1 MAGDKHKPR
10 DTSASG
16 PSAKN
21 SAKIPSKTDATSKD
35 RKEAASDKK
44 DNSTDSEMITVPPIG
59 QLQEQAPK
67 KDTPNTVTKPMP
79 GKLDQQIH
87 SKVTSFG
94 IPTKGLDVDS
104 RHPKLAL
111 ENETESIANTQEE
124 MGPPGEEHQRSV
136 PVGIRPSTLNGPG
149 SNEHKA
155 EKSVESSIARTP
167 GGIRAKAESKKRKS
181 LPSTNIAGLGKPFKN
196 LAIQNRFQQHRR
208 TEPAPN
214 PDNLVFIDPKTGK
227 NVKGKVHVHAA
238 TSTIIDPQCQ
248 AIEPVQRSPVDDSI
262 AGGEAQLS
270 APRIESGV
278 TETGKVPEISGN
290 DIIQQPTA
298 TAIPATI
305 GPLTTEQQTQPS
317 RVEPPS
323 IKQRPQPQPARSSS
337 TTTVQPPD
345 NTPTEPKKSRSM
357 PTSPTLAKQ
366 SAMAGSHRS
375 NPLDNVSEFSLMHK
389 PTKQQSNELWWS
401 KYAHVIAEMRLANLE
416 GDDWEILKVKLLCI
430 SEDQQAQKSL
440 LALKSGPRTL
450 YMDFTKSILASEY
463 QQYFPMVSVPLNQSF
478 DTSDRTQD
486 ASHFLGAGSICSY
499 PEAAAALQK
508 FAEALAIGLR
518 GALFFSQN
526 LTMLVYPTGASAWAF
541 LKDGL
546 PSVADGGPLRFL
558 IRQPLPQNLARVD
571 PLVAR
576 LADESPER
584 YQEIQQYIRS
594 NPVQQGLN
602 SISLVFRDLFQIQY
616 SRLVAQN
623 EPNKNPAANV
633 FFLCFIPAGCEDY
646 ETDETKRMA
655 LRNRV
660 SKEHDLFIDFLEA
673 NGAEEIYSLQS
684 VDSIEPENDGA
695 WEYFVNNVKSGQ
707 IIVSLI
713 LAIFSKLLNIS
724 TVS

>member
-10 DTSASG
+10 ETLASG
-16 PSAKN
+16 PSVKN
-21 SAKIPSKTDATSKD
+21 PAKIPPKTDATSKD
-35 RKEAASDKK
+35 RKEAASDK
-44 DNSTDSEMITVPPIG
+44 DNSTDSEMITVPPMG

-67 KDTPNTVTKPMP
+67 KDTANTVTKPMP

-87 SKVTSFG
+87 SIVTSFG
-94 IPTKGLDVDS
+94 IPTKGLHVDS

-111 ENETESIANTQEE
+111 ENDTESIDNTQEE

-136 PVGIRPSTLNGPG
+136 PVGIRSASLNEPG

-181 LPSTNIAGLGKPFKN
+181 LPSTNTAGLGKPFKN

-248 AIEPVQRSPVDDSI
+248 TIEPVQRSLVDGSI
-262 AGGEAQLS
+262 AGGETQLS

-290 DIIQQPTA
+290 DIIQQPTP
-298 TAIPATI
+298 TAIPATT

-323 IKQRPQPQPARSSS
+323 IKQRTQPQPARPSS

-357 PTSPTLAKQ
+357 PTTLTSQPQTEKVSSPTLAKQ

-375 NPLDNVSEFSLMHK
+375 NPLDNVFEFSLMHK

-463 QQYFPMVSVPLNQSF
+463 QKYFPMVSVPLNPS
-478 DTSDRTQD
+478 TLLT
-486 ASHFLGAGSICSY
+486 
-499 PEAAAALQK
+499 
-508 FAEALAIGLR
+508 GLR
-518 GALFFSQN
+518 
-526 LTMLVYPTGASAWAF
+526 MRP
-541 LKDGL
+541 
-546 PSVADGGPLRFL
+546 
-558 IRQPLPQNLARVD
+558 I
-571 PLVAR
+571 
-576 LADESPER
+576 
-584 YQEIQQYIRS
+584 
-594 NPVQQGLN
+594 
-602 SISLVFRDLFQIQY
+602 
-616 SRLVAQN
+616 
-623 EPNKNPAANV
+623 
-633 FFLCFIPAGCEDY
+633 
-646 ETDETKRMA
+646 
-655 LRNRV
+655 
-660 SKEHDLFIDFLEA
+660 FLEQVPYA
-673 NGAEEIYSLQS
+673 LTLKLQLHYKNSPRHWQLVS
-684 VDSIEPENDGA
+684 VGLSSS
-695 WEYFVNNVKSGQ
+695 VK
-707 IIVSLI
+707 I
-713 LAIFSKLLNIS
+713 
-724 TVS
+724 